1 MGVQEKP
8 ASAFEKLTAR
18 YDAWYDTAHGQL
30 LFDLELAC
38 LRPLLP
44 PGPGPRLEVGVGSGR
59 FAAALGLGVGVDP
72 ALAPLR
78 LAAGRAVAVVQGAGE
93 RLPFGDRT
101 FGAVVVVATLC
112 FADDPAALLGEA
124 RRVLV
129 PSGRLVA
136 GVVPLDST
144 WGRHYEAQ
152 GLAGHPFYRGA
163 RFLTLAEHRRML
175 ADAGFTISGA
185 CSTLTQAPSDDPV
198 GEQVHEVVV
207 PGAGFVA
214 LQARPWPSP
223 EGPAPRR
230 RRASQLH
237 VASATDSPA
246 PGLSRRAD
254 DEEAS

>member
-1 MGVQEKP
+1 MEAQEKP
-8 ASAFEKLTAR
+8 ASAFEELAAR

-78 LAAGRAVAVVQGAGE
+78 LAAGRAVAVVQGVGE

-101 FGAVVVVATLC
+101 FGAVVFVVTLC
-112 FADDPAALLGEA
+112 FAGDPAALLGEA
-124 RRVLV
+124 RRVLL
-129 PSGRLVA
+129 PSGLLVA
-136 GVVPLDST
+136 GVVPLDSA
-144 WGRHYEAQ
+144 WGRRYEAQ
-152 GLAGHPFYRGA
+152 GRAGHPFYQGV

-175 ADAGFTISGA
+175 ADAGFTVTGA
-185 CSTLTQAPSDDPV
+185 RSTLTQAPSDDPV
-198 GEQVHEVVV
+198 EEDAQDGVV

-214 LQARPWPSP
+214 LQARRQPP
-223 EGPAPRR
+223 
-230 RRASQLH
+230 L
-237 VASATDSPA
+237 
-246 PGLSRRAD
+246 
-254 DEEAS
+254 

>member
-1 MGVQEKP
+1 MFDELAV
-8 ASAFEKLTAR
+8 R
-18 YDAWYDTAHGQL
+18 YDAWYDSAHGQV

-59 FAAALGLGVGVDP
+59 FAAALGLEVGIDP
-72 ALAPLR
+72 TRAPLR

-129 PSGRLVA
+129 PSGRFVA
-136 GVVPLDST
+136 GIVPLDSA
-144 WGRHYEAQ
+144 WGRRYEAQ
-152 GLAGHPFYRGA
+152 GRAGHPFYRGA

-175 ADAGFTISGA
+175 ADAGFTVIGA
-185 CSTLTQAPSDDPV
+185 CSTLTRSPSENPV
-198 GEQVHEVVV
+198 EEDAQDGVV

-214 LQARPWPSP
+214 LQARPQPP
-223 EGPAPRR
+223 P
-230 RRASQLH
+230 
-237 VASATDSPA
+237 
-246 PGLSRRAD
+246 
-254 DEEAS
+254 